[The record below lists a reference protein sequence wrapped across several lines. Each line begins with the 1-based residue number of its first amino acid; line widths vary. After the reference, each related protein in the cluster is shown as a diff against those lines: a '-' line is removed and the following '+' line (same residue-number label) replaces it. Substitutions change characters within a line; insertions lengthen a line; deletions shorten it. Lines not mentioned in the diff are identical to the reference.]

1 MQPVGRHQVARL
13 DAGGGH
19 VARVP
24 LQRGH
29 PGRDDRDAERGCP
42 GGECGVQHGAANPEA
57 VPVPERRVGLVRG
70 VEVADAAQRVAVRR
84 DAERREPPHGGGHD
98 ALAARLVDGS
108 RARLGDRDRQARE
121 RAVDRSGKSHRAAA
135 DDKHVDHGAAG
146 LTARGAAAA
155 SARISHRMRTVS
167 SAALSTVK
175 THAVIHAD
183 PVSGSAAPSTMT
195 AT

>member
-24 LQRGH
+24 LERGH
-29 PGRDDRDAERGCP
+29 PGRDDRDAERGGP
-42 GGECGVQHGAANPEA
+42 GGEGGVQHGAANAEA

-98 ALAARLVDGS
+98 ALAARLVDGG

-121 RAVDRSGKSHRAAA
+121 RAVDRRGKAHRAAA

-167 SAALSTVK
+167 SAALSTVN